1 MLGMTQQQLAQN
13 VGIKFQQIQKYESGM
28 NRVSASR
35 LYEIAVALDVPISY
49 FFEGASG
56 SSDPEDEEDLL
67 ANREALE
74 LVRAFYAI
82 PEEQRRRL
90 LDLARVRVP
99 IAATAPSMSMRV
111 STSPRRSV
119 AWPGPRASVS
129 WMAIGR
135 PEGRLAK
142 ASTSSP
148 A

>member
-1 MLGMTQQQLAQN
+1 MQINLWYNQGSLTETIMKHPIDVNVGRRMRQRRWMLGMTQQQLA
-13 VGIKFQQIQKYESGM
+13 QIQKYESGM

-82 PEEQRRRL
+82 PEAQRRRL
-90 LDLARVRVP
+90 LDLARVLGN
-99 IAATAPSMSMRV
+99 AA
-111 STSPRRSV
+111 
-119 AWPGPRASVS
+119 
-129 WMAIGR
+129 
-135 PEGRLAK
+135 
-142 ASTSSP
+142 
-148 A
+148 